1 MANISK
7 IQLPGSGGVYDIK
20 DAVAI
25 HEADLMSE
33 TKLVNAAADGT
44 EISGRVYPVRYDKNG
59 KLAVNVPWAGGD
71 PSAISNAEIDA
82 LFPHPSTAIEKITTS
97 QIDALF

>member
-7 IQLPGSGGVYDIK
+7 IKLPESGNIYDIK

-25 HEADLMSE
+25 HKADLANDSR
-33 TKLVNAAADGT
+33 LSNVAADGT
-44 EISGRVYPVRYDKNG
+44 EKAGRVYPVRYDKNG
-59 KLAVNVPWAGGD
+59 KLAVNVPWTGGE
-71 PSAISNAEIDA
+71 PTAITQNEIDA